1 MPLIAAAHRV
11 VAGGMVVVLSSA
23 PRIPMSDFLL
33 QSATAIRRLLQR
45 RELSAREVVE
55 ASLRRIENENP
66 AINAVVTLD
75 PRAIDHARDL
85 DERVARGERAGPLHG
100 LPVGIKD
107 VTPVG
112 GVRTTYGSPLYAD
125 HVPAEDAEVVR
136 RLRAAG
142 AIVIGKTNT
151 PEFATGANTWNE
163 VFGRTRN
170 PWNRERSAGGSTGG
184 GAAAVATGMIAL
196 AEGTDL
202 GGSLRI
208 PAAFCGVVGLRPSPG
223 LVPTWPADYLWDTLQ
238 VTGPIAR
245 CAEDVALVLQAMA
258 GPSPLAPL
266 AQPIAGRDFVAAVER
281 ADCRELRI
289 AYAPDI
295 ARIGVDP
302 SIESVCRAAAFELRQ
317 VGAAVE
323 ESALDL
329 EYAKE
334 SFLLLR
340 GYWMVAQHRSRLDRR
355 DRFGDN
361 LRGNVER
368 ALGHTMVE
376 LAEAEHRRGRVWD
389 DLRRLFERCDALL
402 TPTVAV
408 PPFPVTQNYPDTIA
422 GRPMQTYIDWIAP
435 TFVLSL
441 AGLPVA
447 SVPAGLDG
455 EGLPVGLQIV
465 GPPRGEENTLALAHL
480 IQEARPIGLPP
491 WRK

>member
-1 MPLIAAAHRV
+1 MT
-11 VAGGMVVVLSSA
+11 
-23 PRIPMSDFLL
+23 DFLL
-33 QSATAIRRLLQR
+33 QSAIAIRRLLER

-55 ASLRRIENENP
+55 ASLRRIEEKNP
-66 AINAVVTLD
+66 RINAVVTLD
-75 PRAIDHARDL
+75 PRAMDEARAL
-85 DERVARGERAGPLHG
+85 DDRLARGERPGPLHG

-112 GVRTTYGSPLYAD
+112 GVRTTYGSPLYVD

-142 AIVIGKTNT
+142 AVVVGKTNT

-163 VFGRTRN
+163 VFGCTRN
-170 PWNRERSAGGSTGG
+170 PWNPERSAGGSTGG

-223 LVPTWPADYLWDTLQ
+223 LVPTWPADYAWDTLQ

-245 CAEDVALVLQAMA
+245 RAEDVALVLQAMA
-258 GPSPLAPL
+258 GTTPLAPL
-266 AQPIAGRDFVAAVER
+266 AQPLAGRDFVAAVER
-281 ADCRELRI
+281 ADCGGQRI
-289 AYAPDI
+289 AYVPDI
-295 ARIGVDP
+295 AKIGIDP
-302 SIESVCRAAAFELRQ
+302 GVESVCRAAAFELGQ
-317 VGAAVE
+317 AGATVE
-323 ESALDL
+323 ETPLDL

-340 GYWMVAQHRSRLDRR
+340 GYWMVAQHRTRLDRR
-355 DRFGDN
+355 AKFGDN

-368 ALGHTMVE
+368 ALAHTTLE

-389 DLRRLFERCDALL
+389 DLRRIFERFDAVL

-408 PPFPVTQNYPDTIA
+408 PPFPVTQNFPDTIA
-422 GRPMQTYIDWIAP
+422 GRPMKTYIDWIAP

-447 SVPAGLDG
+447 SVPAGVDR

-465 GPPRGEENTLALAHL
+465 GPPQGEEKILALARL
-480 IQEARPIGLPP
+480 IQDAQPIGLPA
-491 WRK
+491 

>member
-1 MPLIAAAHRV
+1 V
-11 VAGGMVVVLSSA
+11 TG
-23 PRIPMSDFLL
+23 FLL
-33 QSATAIRRLLQR
+33 ESATAIRGLIDR
-45 RELSAREVVE
+45 REVSAREVVE
-55 ASLRRIENENP
+55 ASLRRIEEKNGE
-66 AINAVVTLD
+66 INAVVTLD
-75 PRAIDHARDL
+75 PRAL
-85 DERVARGERAGPLHG
+85 DEAIALDQRLSRGEPAGLLHG

-142 AIVIGKTNT
+142 AIVVGKTNT

-170 PWNRERSAGGSTGG
+170 PWNPERSAGGSTGG
-184 GAAAVATGMIAL
+184 GAAALATGMIAL

-223 LVPTWPADYLWDTLQ
+223 LVPTSPADYSWDTLQ

-245 CAEDVALVLQAMA
+245 RAEDVALVLQAIA
-258 GPSPLAPL
+258 GPSARAPL
-266 AQPIAGRDFVAAVER
+266 AQPVAGRDFVAAVTG
-281 ADCRELRI
+281 ADCRGLRV
-289 AYAPDI
+289 AYAPDV

-302 SIESVCRAAAFELRQ
+302 TVESVCRGAAFELRQ
-317 VGAAVE
+317 AGATVE
-323 ESALDL
+323 ESDLDL

-334 SFLLLR
+334 SFITLR
-340 GYWMVAQHRSRLDRR
+340 GYWMIAQHRTRLDRR

-368 ALGHTMVE
+368 ALGHTMLE
-376 LAEAEHRRGRVWD
+376 LAEAEHRRGRVWE
-389 DLRRLFERCDALL
+389 DLRRLFERVDLLL

-422 GRPMQTYIDWIAP
+422 GRPMKTYIDWIAP

-447 SVPAGLDG
+447 SVPAGLDR

-465 GPPRGEENTLALAHL
+465 GPPQGEEKVLALARL
-480 IQEARPIGLPP
+480 VQDAYPIGLPS
-491 WRK
+491 

>member
-1 MPLIAAAHRV
+1 MT
-11 VAGGMVVVLSSA
+11 G
-23 PRIPMSDFLL
+23 FLL
-33 QSATAIRRLLQR
+33 ESATAIRRLLAR

-55 ASLRRIENENP
+55 ATLRRVEEKNGE
-66 AINAVVTLD
+66 INAVVTLN
-75 PRAIDHARDL
+75 PRAMEEAAAL
-85 DERVARGERAGPLHG
+85 DERLARGEPAGPLHG

-112 GVRTTYGSPLYAD
+112 GLRTTYGSPLYAD

-142 AIVIGKTNT
+142 AIVLGKTNT

-170 PWNRERSAGGSTGG
+170 PWNPERSAGGSTGG
-184 GAAAVATGMIAL
+184 GAAALATGMIAL

-223 LVPTWPADYLWDTLQ
+223 LVPTSPADYVWDTLQ

-245 CAEDVALVLQAMA
+245 RAEDVALVLQAMA
-258 GPSPLAPL
+258 GPSPRAPL
-266 AQPIAGRDFVAAVER
+266 AQPIAGRDFVTAVAN
-281 ADCRELRI
+281 ADCRGRRV
-289 AYAPDI
+289 AYVPDL
-295 ARIGVDP
+295 ARIGIDP
-302 SIESVCRAAAFELRQ
+302 AVESVCRAAALELRQ
-317 VGAAVE
+317 AGVSVE
-323 ESALDL
+323 ESDLDL

-334 SFLLLR
+334 SFITLR
-340 GYWMVAQHRSRLDRR
+340 GYWMVAQHHTRLDRR
-355 DRFGDN
+355 ERFGDN

-368 ALGHTMVE
+368 ALGHGMLE

-389 DLRRLFERCDALL
+389 DLRRLFERFDLLL
-402 TPTVAV
+402 TPCVAV

-422 GRPMQTYIDWIAP
+422 GRPMKTYIDWIAP

-441 AGLPVA
+441 AGLPIA
-447 SVPAGLDG
+447 SVPAGLDR

-465 GPPRGEENTLALAHL
+465 GPPQGEEAVLALARVL
-480 IQEARPIGLPP
+480 QDARPIGLPP
-491 WRK
+491 

>member
-1 MPLIAAAHRV
+1 MPPPDTAHLV
-11 VAGGMVVVLSSA
+11 VARDAVLVLSSDS
-23 PRIPMSDFLL
+23 RFRVTEFLL
-33 QSATAIRRLLQR
+33 QSATAIRRRLER

-55 ASLRRIENENP
+55 ASLRRIEERN
-66 AINAVVTLD
+66 ARINAVVTLD
-75 PRAIDHARDL
+75 PRAVEEARAL
-85 DERVARGERAGPLHG
+85 DERLARGERPGPLHG

-142 AIVIGKTNT
+142 AIVVGKTNT

-163 VFGRTRN
+163 VFGCTCN
-170 PWNRERSAGGSTGG
+170 PWNPERSAGGSTGG

-223 LVPTWPADYLWDTLQ
+223 LVPTWPADYAWDTLQ

-245 CAEDVALVLQAMA
+245 RAEDVALVLQAMA
-258 GPSPLAPL
+258 GPTRLAPL
-266 AQPIAGRDFVAAVER
+266 TQPIAGRDFVAAVER
-281 ADCRELRI
+281 AECRGVRI

-302 SIESVCRAAAFELRQ
+302 AIESVCRAAAFELRQ
-317 VGAAVE
+317 AGASVE

-340 GYWMVAQHRSRLDRR
+340 GYWMVSQHLSRLDRR

-368 ALGHTMVE
+368 ALAHTTLE
-376 LAEAEHRRGRVWD
+376 LGEAEHRRGRVWH
-389 DLRRLFERCDALL
+389 DLRRLFERFDALL

-408 PPFPVTQNYPDTIA
+408 PPFPVTQNYPDSIA
-422 GRPMQTYIDWIAP
+422 GKPMKTYIDWIAP

-447 SVPAGLDG
+447 SVPAGVDR
-455 EGLPVGLQIV
+455 EGLPVGVQIV
-465 GPPRGEENTLALAHL
+465 GPPQGEERVLALARL
-480 IQEARPIGLPP
+480 VQDARPIGLPA
-491 WRK
+491 